1 MPGGVRL
8 ILRSALAA
16 VALLSGAVPGTAQTS
31 LSYAPPQGE
40 TFRYETRNTLS
51 VRQTVLERENR
62 YTLESSGNVRLTL
75 LSPAPRLLWRLGYD
89 DLSLRVQGTF
99 PTPRSEGLRGTVV
112 TLATTPQG
120 VVLDAIASG
129 VVTPGLGSQYV
140 ERAAAAF
147 LPHLPTGSAV
157 PGTAWTDTLTVTEV
171 LQGVTAE
178 VRTVVRFAVSDTAAL
193 AGRPMVPVEY
203 SGRIRV
209 AGSGTVEGSR
219 VSLEGEGRVTGHYLF
234 DPADRLFALHEQEQ
248 VLDSTLVLT
257 GPDLEVV
264 EIPSRQVLTARA
276 ERRY

>member
-1 MPGGVRL
+1 MRL
-8 ILRSALAA
+8 TFHRAALVALA
-16 VALLSGAVPGTAQTS
+16 LLPAAVPAAAQPS
-31 LSYAPPQGE
+31 LSYGPRQGE
-40 TFRYETRNTLS
+40 SFRYETENTLT
-51 VRQTVLERENR
+51 VRQTVLDRENH

-89 DLSLRVQGTF
+89 DLSLRIQGTF
-99 PTPRSEGLRGTVV
+99 PTPRTEGLRGTVV

-147 LPHLPTGSAV
+147 LPHLPTGSAA
-157 PGTAWTDTLTVTEV
+157 PGSAWTDTLTVTEV

-178 VRTVVRFAVSDTAAL
+178 VRTVVRFTVSDTVAL

-203 SGRIRV
+203 TGEISV

-219 VSLEGEGRVTGHYLF
+219 VSLEGEGEVSGHYLF
-234 DPADRLFALHEQEQ
+234 DPADRVFALHRQEQ

-257 GPDLEVV
+257 GPDRERV
-264 EIPSRQVLTARA
+264 EIPSRQVLSART
-276 ERRY
+276 ERRF